1 MFDIDLGAATS
12 LSVTLL
18 IIGIGMSVYPPLII
32 RTREKSHDYVITICL
47 IVFFLILIAASQAV
61 FLAKQYPDILIPLV
75 GVTLGFRVLSP
86 SILVST
92 LSQKSTNPKRWG
104 HIRSL
109 LLLVSLGLIF
119 YTFISG
125 ITNNTNQDL
134 AISERVLMTLAVAYT
149 FSRAYVKVFR
159 QFFFEWEERY
169 ILFSGL
175 MVGISFVILIP
186 FRVSEFDRIYKLTGT
201 LGWLGA
207 FLCLYRNRAFQG
219 MTSSDDTA
227 EDGIGKNI
235 VKKEETEQ
243 QPITPS

>member
-1 MFDIDLGAATS
+1 MFDIDLGVATS

-32 RTREKSHDYVITICL
+32 RTREKSHDYIITVCL

-86 SILVST
+86 SILVTT
-92 LSQKSTNPKRWG
+92 LKQKSTNPGRWK

-125 ITNNTNQDL
+125 MTNKTNQDI
-134 AISERVLMTLAVAYT
+134 AVSERALMTLAVAYT
-149 FSRAYVKVFR
+149 FSRAYLKVFR

-175 MVGISFVILIP
+175 MLGISFVILIP
-186 FRVSEFDRIYKLTGT
+186 FLVPEFDRVYKLTGT

-207 FLCLYRNRAFQG
+207 FLCLYRNRAITDIISADEKG
-219 MTSSDDTA
+219 GESDVETG
-227 EDGIGKNI
+227 DGNEGD
-235 VKKEETEQ
+235 VSATG
-243 QPITPS
+243 

>member
-1 MFDIDLGAATS
+1 MFDIDLGVATS

-32 RTREKSHDYVITICL
+32 RTREKSHDYIITVCL

-61 FLAKQYPDILIPLV
+61 FLAKKYPDILIPLV

-86 SILVST
+86 GILVTT
-92 LSQKSTNPKRWG
+92 LKQKSTNPGRWK

-125 ITNNTNQDL
+125 MTNKTNQDI
-134 AISERVLMTLAVAYT
+134 AVSERALMTLAVAYT
-149 FSRAYVKVFR
+149 FSRAYLKVFR

-175 MVGISFVILIP
+175 MLGISFVILIP
-186 FRVSEFDRIYKLTGT
+186 FLVPEFDRVYKLTGT

-207 FLCLYRNRAFQG
+207 FLCLYRNRAI
-219 MTSSDDTA
+219 TDIISSDEKGGESDVETG
-227 EDGIGKNI
+227 DG
-235 VKKEETEQ
+235 KEGDVSATG
-243 QPITPS
+243 